1 MEHGRTIHQ
10 GEAGNLGQVDLGQLG
25 VQILQL
31 SSVSGG
37 GDLLDESLSLVIDVL
52 APVAGPVVGNTH
64 IVLAHKLVHTAPG
77 IGGSGSIGRPH
88 EDGVLSLVGID
99 KDGLIDGVLGIQSGD
114 LNANVLTGSGNHFH
128 GGLPVSPAVG
138 ANSVQGD
145 LLTVPLTP
153 SVAVAVHDTG
163 FVQQS
168 LGAFD
173 VIACPLQIGNGVVIV
188 QSLLTVG
195 GVHQGAGN
203 IGEAGGLIGH
213 GVGDDGIVVNSHG
226 NGLTKGGIL
235 SDNGEVHV
243 VPCGRHG
250 QADTIGSFVIEGG
263 DGQAVFQPQILNVAD
278 ELLANVNLASLQS
291 DFTSGVISVDNVSQV
306 LGNRELTPHGG
317 VLTPVVVVTD
327 QNDLLIVGVVLGVGA
342 GPNDIITGVV
352 QDSGGVAVAALND
365 LVDPGS
371 LRNGSQFQEVQNL
384 QGVDRRAAGIKL
396 AVDDQAL
403 VTGSLDAVDE
413 SAVGRTGAVADLNA
427 DFPGADNVG
436 GGDRRAVRPVGGF
449 LQIDRKLSHVV
460 VPGVVAVG
468 QQTDQLAGHYVPHVQ
483 GLEHG
488 STVAGTSGEG
498 HGVILVGS
506 DDVPG
511 VDGTPLLTS
520 KVQGL
525 VTRQVG
531 GITGCFG
538 FSRGGGVSSR
548 SGDGDVSDSGS
559 GSVLLG
565 TGGEGQNHRQNQKH
579 GNQFFHCFSSFNFC
593 Y

>member
-1 MEHGRTIHQ
+1 M
-10 GEAGNLGQVDLGQLG
+10 
-25 VQILQL
+25 
-31 SSVSGG
+31 
-37 GDLLDESLSLVIDVL
+37 
-52 APVAGPVVGNTH
+52 
-64 IVLAHKLVHTAPG
+64 
-77 IGGSGSIGRPH
+77 
-88 EDGVLSLVGID
+88 
-99 KDGLIDGVLGIQSGD
+99 
-114 LNANVLTGSGNHFH
+114 
-128 GGLPVSPAVG
+128 
-138 ANSVQGD
+138 
-145 LLTVPLTP
+145 
-153 SVAVAVHDTG
+153 
-163 FVQQS
+163 
-168 LGAFD
+168 
-173 VIACPLQIGNGVVIV
+173 
-188 QSLLTVG
+188 
-195 GVHQGAGN
+195 
-203 IGEAGGLIGH
+203 
-213 GVGDDGIVVNSHG
+213 
-226 NGLTKGGIL
+226 
-235 SDNGEVHV
+235 
-243 VPCGRHG
+243 
-250 QADTIGSFVIEGG
+250 
-263 DGQAVFQPQILNVAD
+263 
-278 ELLANVNLASLQS
+278 
-291 DFTSGVISVDNVSQV
+291 SQV

-317 VLTPVVVVTD
+317 VLAPVVVVTD

-342 GPNDIITGVV
+342 GPNDIITRVV

-488 STVAGTSGEG
+488 GTVAGTSGEG

-531 GITGCFG
+531 GIAGCFG
-538 FSRGGGVSSR
+538 FGRSFRLRGSLGGNGCFRLR
-548 SGDGDVSDSGS
+548 SGGAAAGS
-559 GSVLLG
+559 KAN
-565 TGGEGQNHRQNQKH
+565 NHDQRQQ
-579 GNQFFHCFSSFNFC
+579 QRDELFHCVSSFNFC